1 MLAMTDYTIKPYN
14 ESYIEK
20 QVEIG
25 THFANKWIAYGQSSV
40 EQVKERYAR
49 DDFDP
54 DTRLYCFRGEEMVG
68 YIGANVVEVEEEKVK
83 RAQSRLAFVL
93 PGHEG
98 AFDLLFDQLQSVL
111 KDKGVDEIETP
122 QTELNDNYYELAEK
136 LGFSKT
142 RTVTDIFFCD
152 TSKIQPFE
160 SDYTLV
166 DYNHETDAE
175 QVAKQLGETYP
186 NLAGDNLTN
195 YVNRI
200 AENENLLGY
209 KVIKEGDEILA
220 YGAATATQNEGYA
233 QISLLIGKNSEL
245 KKPIIAGLVSKIK
258 EDGFKQVV
266 VYLNPQTP
274 VEKEEME
281 DFKAVGFEKTASYDI
296 LTKKL

>member
-1 MLAMTDYTIKPYN
+1 MTDYTIKPYN

-40 EQVKERYAR
+40 EQVRERYAR

-54 DTRLYCFRGEEMVG
+54 DTRLYCFKGDEMVG
-68 YIGANVVEVEEEKVK
+68 FIGANIVDVEEEKIK

-98 AFDLLFDQLQSVL
+98 AFDFLFDQLLAVL
-111 KDKGVDEIETP
+111 KEKSVDEIETP

-152 TSKIQPFE
+152 TSKIQHYE
-160 SDYTLV
+160 SEYTLE
-166 DYNHETDAE
+166 DYNHDIDAE
-175 QVAKQLGETYP
+175 QVTKHLGETYP

-195 YVNRI
+195 YVNRM

-209 KVIKEGDEILA
+209 KVLKENDEILA

-233 QISLLIGKNSEL
+233 QISLLIGKNSEV
-245 KKPIIAGLVSKIK
+245 KRPIIAELLLKIK
-258 EDGFKQVV
+258 EAGFKQVV

-281 DFKAVGFEKTASYDI
+281 DFKAVGFEKTATYDI